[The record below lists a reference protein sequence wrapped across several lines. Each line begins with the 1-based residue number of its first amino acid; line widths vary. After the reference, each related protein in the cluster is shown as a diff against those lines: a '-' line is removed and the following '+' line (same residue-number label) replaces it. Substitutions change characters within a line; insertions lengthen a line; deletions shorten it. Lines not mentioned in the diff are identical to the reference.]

1 MGNEENE
8 LEALKQSVIKLIV
21 GMKPTDIECVEFEKD
36 DETNFHVD
44 FVHAAANLRA
54 RNYSIAYCDKL
65 TTRGIAGHIIPAIA
79 TTTAMIVGCMCN
91 EIMKIA
97 QKVDKIEL
105 YKNSFINLAIPLFVF
120 SEPASP
126 VQVVSKEMDKL
137 MGGPVQAIP
146 EGHTKWD
153 RLEMKGPLKLGDV
166 MEKIQ
171 KMYNVDA
178 SMVACGELPLYMAG
192 MSPKARLQMKVEDV
206 VEEIAKSKLGPTVK
220 SLRIDV
226 VGESKDKHITA
237 LMPGIKYSLK

>member
-1 MGNEENE
+1 MIGNEEDE
-8 LEALKQSVIKLIV
+8 LEALKQSVLKLIV

-54 RNYSIAYCDKL
+54 RNYSITPCDKI

-91 EIMKIA
+91 EIMKIV

-120 SEPASP
+120 SEPAPP
-126 VQVVSKEMDKL
+126 VKIVSKEMDNL
-137 MGGPVQAIP
+137 MGGPVQAFP

-153 RLEMKGPLKLGDV
+153 RVEMKGPLKLGEL

-171 KMYNVDA
+171 KMYNVEV
-178 SMVACGELPLYMAG
+178 SMVACGELPLYMNG
-192 MSPKARLQMKVEDV
+192 MSPKK
-206 VEEIAKSKLGPTVK
+206 
-220 SLRIDV
+220 
-226 VGESKDKHITA
+226 
-237 LMPGIKYSLK
+237 